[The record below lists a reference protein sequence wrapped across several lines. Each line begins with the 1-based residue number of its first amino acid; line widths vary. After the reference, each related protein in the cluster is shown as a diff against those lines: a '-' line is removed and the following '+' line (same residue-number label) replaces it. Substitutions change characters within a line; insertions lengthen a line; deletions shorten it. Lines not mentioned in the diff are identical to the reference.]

1 MRVIRM
7 ATEKQI
13 AFMEKLAQEKD
24 YPLPLG
30 YKSWASGKASKL
42 IDDLLHLNKPVQS
55 LKSSTGRFITPFPKL
70 SIKDEFIE
78 AGFYCLDGEVVKVQL
93 NLAGT
98 KLYAKHLTQ
107 IKGGTWYFN
116 YEHGLIAKLTQN
128 MKLERE
134 QAAAFGK
141 IYGYCCICATRL
153 TNEESINKG
162 IGPICAGKQG
172 W

>member
-13 AFMEKLAQEKD
+13 HFAEKLSQEKSH
-24 YPLPLG
+24 PLPQG
-30 YKSWASGKASKL
+30 YINLSTKAMSDL
-42 IDDLLHLNKPVQS
+42 IDDLLKLNTS
-55 LKSSTGRFITPFPKL
+55 ITGRFIVQHPKLVPFPKL
-70 SIKDEFIE
+70 TVT

-98 KLYAKHLTQ
+98 KHYAKRLVQDGDKWVFT
-107 IKGGTWYFN
+107 
-116 YEHGLIAKLTQN
+116 YEAGLINKLTPT

-153 TNEESINKG
+153 TNEDSIDKG
-162 IGPICAGKQG
+162 IGPVCDGKQD